1 MKIFLNLLTKENFSG
16 IIYTTQNFKEVETM
30 RADKKL
36 AAATLASLAL
46 FGAQKAVQAKA
57 VMVPFVAIGGG
68 WQTIVSYAHD
78 SNLSTNTLH
87 IAYNIKRAVE
97 YGPCLHSDGYAI
109 TSRNDLTSFF
119 IDGSTNLPPAIYAG
133 TPSPYD
139 NTGGTY
145 APVSGSDTYFGFM
158 VVATE
163 DAVGG
168 VTGGAVGLAVDTISF
183 NAGMRFLYAQRSIN
197 VDHSASAAGLAVA
210 FNNTGLTA
218 NNTTKF
224 MSFAPK
230 DSNPFVYA
238 VGVATNAVANLFGA
252 PYAVPLALTKQN
264 NIWWGRREDSYSDN
278 TNLLDYCVS
287 LWPVCAPSSAPT
299 QGLLSNLNCQTGS
312 IFATVGGWFHLQNN
326 ISRVDALITVA
337 GLTVIATGATG
348 QVITFKVESNTSYG
362 YAVTPLHPIQ
372 YTTE

>member
-1 MKIFLNLLTKENFSG
+1 
-16 IIYTTQNFKEVETM
+16 M

-57 VMVPFVAIGGG
+57 VMVPFVAVGGG

-87 IAYNIKRAVE
+87 IAYNIKPAVT
-97 YGPCLHSDGYAI
+97 YGACLHSDGFVP

-119 IDGSTNLPPAIYAG
+119 IDGTTNLPPAIYG
-133 TPSPYD
+133 DT
-139 NTGGTY
+139 TGGTY
-145 APVSGSDTYFGFM
+145 APVSGPTTYFGFM

-163 DAVGG
+163 DAAGNA
-168 VTGGAVGLAVDTISF
+168 TLGAAGLAVDTISY
-183 NAGMRFLYAQRSIN
+183 NAGMRFLYAQRSIDVN
-197 VDHSASAAGLAVA
+197 HTSAGGALPYS
-210 FNNTGLTA
+210 NTGLLA
-218 NNTTKF
+218 GATTKF
-224 MSFAPK
+224 MSFAPA
-230 DSNPFVYA
+230 DSNPYVYA

-264 NIWWGRREDSYSDN
+264 NNWWDRSENTYSDN
-278 TNLLDYCVS
+278 TNLFNYCVA
-287 LWPVCAPSSAPT
+287 LWPVCAPASNPT
-299 QGLLSNLNCQTGS
+299 QGLISNLNCQTGS
-312 IFATVGGWFHLQNN
+312 IFANVGGWFHLQNN
-326 ISRVDALITVA
+326 IANVVANITIA

-348 QVITFKVESNTSYG
+348 QVITFKVESNPAYG
-362 YAVTPLHPIQ
+362 YAVTPLHPLQ